1 MIHTRPMPSNP
12 RIPYELASR
21 RRRYA
26 PLNGKPLLVH
36 LVVNIENWQ
45 FDSPMPRV
53 LLPPPHGL
61 AQPPDVPNFSW
72 AEYGMRCGMPRILK
86 ALKDRRLPASCA
98 LNAGA
103 IETYRACLDEIR
115 DAGWEMIGHGLHQ
128 RSLQAET
135 DEGALIHRALD
146 LIAAFAGTSVQG
158 WLGPGLRESAG
169 TPDLL
174 KAAGI
179 RFVYDWVLDD
189 LPCWMATAHGPLLA
203 MPYTLEI
210 NDSVIYAVEKHTSD
224 EIYKR
229 LVDTLAC
236 LDAELPDQPRI
247 LTIGLHPHLI
257 GVPHRFVYLERMLDS
272 LLARPDTLFVT
283 GSQIADWFV
292 AQEGPDHGT

>member
-1 MIHTRPMPSNP
+1 
-12 RIPYELASR
+12 
-21 RRRYA
+21 
-26 PLNGKPLLVH
+26 
-36 LVVNIENWQ
+36 
-45 FDSPMPRV
+45 
-53 LLPPPHGL
+53 
-61 AQPPDVPNFSW
+61 
-72 AEYGMRCGMPRILK
+72 
-86 ALKDRRLPASCA
+86 
-98 LNAGA
+98 
-103 IETYRACLDEIR
+103 
-115 DAGWEMIGHGLHQ
+115 
-128 RSLQAET
+128 
-135 DEGALIHRALD
+135 
-146 LIAAFAGTSVQG
+146 
-158 WLGPGLRESAG
+158 
-169 TPDLL
+169 
-174 KAAGI
+174 
-179 RFVYDWVLDD
+179 VLDD